1 MRSTTASLADDG
13 RRPGSARSRRRA
25 CSARWNPR
33 TCAPSSAP
41 WLPAALLMREF
52 RASDRL
58 WGRATGLVSE
68 EIKSL
73 GFTSLNLARF
83 HKWSMKYLNF

>member
-1 MRSTTASLADDG
+1 MLSTVEPKDVCTIV
-13 RRPGSARSRRRA
+13 GSM
-25 CSARWNPR
+25 
-33 TCAPSSAP
+33 
-41 WLPAALLMREF
+41 LPAALLMREF